1 MWIGSGVFLMAN
13 INETVSRNYRMDKV
27 SLAYLEAM
35 QNKLTVESRKKV
47 THTDLI
53 KQALSYY
60 ANHVLSNDEMR
71 NIQMEILFG
80 NFDK

>member
-1 MWIGSGVFLMAN
+1 MAN

-27 SLAYLEAM
+27 SLAYLDAM
-35 QNKLTVESRKKV
+35 QAKLKPESNKKV

-53 KQALSYY
+53 KQAVAYY
-60 ANHVLSNDEMR
+60 ASYVLDNDEIR

-80 NFDK
+80 NFDKKL